1 MALAMSFYLRFQ
13 HSTTAGFSLTSEVS
27 SEVVLDMAVRLGEE
41 HRREQRVRQGNGL
54 GGSPW
59 KLVVATMVDVVAVA
73 EFEEKNYRQVVE
85 D

>member
-1 MALAMSFYLRFQ
+1 
-13 HSTTAGFSLTSEVS
+13 
-27 SEVVLDMAVRLGEE
+27 MAVRLGEE